1 MWKLPLILELMET
14 LNDDILGVDV
24 LDPHHVEQ
32 HVVSQMESGIE
43 GIRLSLEDLLGNIG
57 L

>member
-1 MWKLPLILELMET
+1 MET

-32 HVVSQMESGIE
+32 HVVSQMESRVE